1 METLAGHNGGTWCGG
16 VMMVRHWG
24 IMNTKETYK
33 PLSFSPP
40 NPQYRHFTPLSAS

>member
-33 PLSFSPP
+33 LGMHRLTGQRSEPAGFCL
-40 NPQYRHFTPLSAS
+40 